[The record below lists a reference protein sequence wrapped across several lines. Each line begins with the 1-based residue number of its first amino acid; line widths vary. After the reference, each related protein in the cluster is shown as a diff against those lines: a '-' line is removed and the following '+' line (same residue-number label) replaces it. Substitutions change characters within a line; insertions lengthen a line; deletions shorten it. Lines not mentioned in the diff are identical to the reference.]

1 MIRASA
7 GSGKT
12 WQLANRYLALLALG
26 VKPERIIA
34 LTFTRK
40 AAGEFADRILSR
52 LAEGAESEQNA
63 EQLSKEL
70 KMAILGDDSM
80 PPLVEGAITVPK
92 MNVRFFQELLETVVS
107 VIDQLAL
114 STLDSF
120 FVKLLRNFAFELGM
134 SGFDLLEGYDL
145 ESERLGVFA
154 DIFQRSSQVP
164 IPGVKRDM
172 DEFVAAFSQT
182 SAGEESIRL
191 SSRLEEFVQQHQY
204 RWLKY
209 PDAESW
215 GNAGFLWPEGFP
227 WPEGGHYRRKVK
239 RVRELLTTQEF
250 PHKSYV
256 KSLSSMCDSLIDRDG
271 KEGTPLNAKG
281 RFPVMVENISDLA
294 KGQFVDVFSKKEM
307 VIEGEL
313 AEAMYELVGAV
324 ISDEIK
330 AKLSRTKG
338 VYNVIKAYEARY
350 NSSVRG
356 QGKLG
361 FSDATLLL
369 AGHDS
374 TGLFDAVSK
383 ELVEF
388 RFDGKY
394 DHWMLDEFQD
404 TSISQWQVVKNLIDE
419 VVNDSEDERS
429 LFVVGDTKQGIYG
442 WRGGD
447 PKLFDQLADR
457 YGSGISQWDMD
468 TSYRSSDSVLSLVNS
483 VCNPRGNGM
492 RLFPRKAV
500 DRWKF
505 EDHTAAIDKPGHSW
519 VCEMEPVADLDT
531 DTLKHQWIG
540 ALVEKINPLKRHLSC
555 AILVRKNER
564 AREIAEYLREYH
576 PQIPVAVE
584 DESLVAEE
592 NPVTAAVVDA
602 FRFLCYPADSLAW
615 KHVLMSPFGVIFHDA
630 ASDSELDQ
638 SNTWYYWNGQ
648 ISEHGIDEV
657 LGVWTEQLQKRTFI
671 SKYSKSKLEELEL
684 AAVEF
689 SSKGGSLTEW
699 LKLLENWSQR
709 EVTRAGV
716 VQIMTV
722 HKAKGLGFDAV
733 ILPDLEN
740 RAFDDEGRLSILE
753 SPGEEE
759 QLGHVMLPPT
769 LNIRNADPVLKA
781 QVELWKADQCYE
793 QFCVLYVM
801 LTRAVHG
808 TYCLLDASK
817 DKPEKRRKN
826 ESDWIRESIGNL
838 PDREEELGGNL
849 GRVSCEY
856 GSWEWLDTF
865 DQADVTEIHVSE
877 IPPLELAKVEP
888 RRKSLIASKQKF
900 TNYAKMVMDRSG
912 LDFGNRVHACFESVK
927 WWEGELTWQGDDAV
941 RDLVIG
947 CINERSIAPYF
958 IYQEGFKV
966 YREQAIE
973 AIVDGVWSSGVVDRL
988 LISYGKKGEIDNIAI
1003 IDFKTDRVKSKDEL
1017 KEMYGSQVD
1026 QYKLMLAS
1034 VYTVNVDSI
1043 YGVLISTH
1051 LKTSCVL

>member
-52 LAEGAESEQNA
+52 LAEGAESTVNA
-63 EQLSKEL
+63 EKLGAEL

-92 MNVRFFQELLETVVS
+92 MDVKFFQDLLETVVS
-107 VIDQLAL
+107 TIDQLAL

-120 FVKLLRNFAFELGM
+120 FIKLLRNFAFELGM

-145 ESERLGVFA
+145 ESERLRVFA
-154 DIFQRSSQVP
+154 DIFQRSSQ
-164 IPGVKRDM
+164 IPAVKKDM
-172 DEFVAAFSQT
+172 DNFVAAFSQT

-191 SSRLEEFVQQHQY
+191 TSRLEEFVQQHQY

-209 PDAESW
+209 PDSDSW
-215 GNAGFLWPEGFP
+215 GNAGFLWPDGFP
-227 WPEGGHYRRKVK
+227 WPEGGQYRRKAK
-239 RVRELLTTQEF
+239 RVRELLATQTF
-250 PHKSYV
+250 PHKGYV
-256 KSLSSMCDSLIDRDG
+256 KSLISMCDSLVDRDG

-281 RFPVMVENISDLA
+281 RFPVMVENITELA
-294 KGQFVDVFSKKEM
+294 NGSFTDVFSRKEM

-313 AEAMYELVGAV
+313 AEAIHELVGAV

-330 AKLSRTKG
+330 VKLSRTKG
-338 VYNVIKAYEARY
+338 VYNVIKAYETRY

-404 TSISQWQVVKNLIDE
+404 TSTSQWQVVKNLIDE
-419 VVNDSEDERS
+419 VVLDSENERS

-457 YGSGISQWDMD
+457 YGSAISQWDMD
-468 TSYRSSDSVLSLVNS
+468 TSYRSSDSVLNLVNT

-492 RLFPRKAV
+492 RIFPRKAV

-505 EDHTAAIDKPGHSW
+505 ENHTAALDKPGHSW
-519 VCEMEPVADLDT
+519 VCEMDPVEDLDT

-540 ALVEKINPLKRHLSC
+540 ALVEKIDPLKRQLSC

-564 AREIAEYLREYH
+564 AREIAEYLREHH

-592 NPVTAAVVDA
+592 NPVSAAIVDA

-615 KHVLMSPFGVIFHDA
+615 RHVLMSPFGTIFHDD
-630 ASDSELDQ
+630 ASDNDLHQ
-638 SNTWYYWNGQ
+638 SQTWYYWNGQ
-648 ISEHGIDEV
+648 ISEHGIDHV
-657 LGVWTEQLQKRTFI
+657 LGTWISRLQKTTHI
-671 SKYSKSKLEELEL
+671 SNYSRNKLEELEL
-684 AAVEF
+684 AAADF

-753 SPGEEE
+753 TE
-759 QLGHVMLPPT
+759 GHIMLPPT
-769 LNIRNADPVLKA
+769 KDIRGADPVLQA
-781 QVELWKADQCYE
+781 QVEQWAAEQCYE

-817 DKPEKRRKN
+817 DKPEKRKKN
-826 ESDWIRESIGNL
+826 EADWIRESIGNL
-838 PDREEELGGNL
+838 PDREEDLDGNI
-849 GRVSCEY
+849 GRVTCEY
-856 GSWEWLDTF
+856 GGWEWLETF
-865 DQADVTEIHVSE
+865 DQAEVTETHLSE
-877 IPPLELAKVEP
+877 IPAIKLPKVEP
-888 RRKSLIASKQKF
+888 RRKSLIASKQKN

-912 LDFGNRVHACFESVK
+912 LDFGNKVHACFESIH
-927 WWEGELTWQGDDAV
+927 WWEGELNWQGDKTV
-941 RDLVIG
+941 RDLVSE
-947 CINERSIAPYF
+947 CIQEPSIAPYF
-958 IYQEGFKV
+958 AYREGFKV

-973 AIVDGVWSSGVVDRL
+973 AIVDGVWSSGIVDRL
-988 LISYGKKGEIDNIAI
+988 LISYDGKGEIDNIAI
-1003 IDFKTDRVKSKDEL
+1003 IDFKTDRVESKEEL
-1017 KEMYGSQVD
+1017 KEIYGAQVD

-1034 VYTVNVDSI
+1034 VYPIKIDFI

>member
-52 LAEGAESEQNA
+52 LAEGAESEENA
-63 EQLSKEL
+63 AQLGREL

-92 MNVRFFQELLETVVS
+92 MGVSFFQDLLETIVAA
-107 VIDQLAL
+107 IDQLAL

-145 ESERLGVFA
+145 ESERLRVFA
-154 DIFQRSSQVP
+154 EIFQRSGQ
-164 IPGVKRDM
+164 IPAVKKDM
-172 DEFVAAFSQT
+172 DQFVAAFSQT

-191 SSRLEEFVQQHQY
+191 TSRLEEFVQKHQY

-215 GNAGFLWPEGFP
+215 GSAAFLWPEGFP
-227 WPEGGHYRRKVK
+227 WPEGGHYKVKAK
-239 RVRELLTTQEF
+239 RVRELLATQTF

-256 KSLSSMCDSLIDRDG
+256 KSLVSMCDSLIDRDG

-281 RFPVMVENISDLA
+281 RFPVMVENISELA
-294 KGQFVDVFSKKEM
+294 NGQFTDVFSRKEM
-307 VIEGEL
+307 LIEGEL
-313 AEAMYELVGAV
+313 AEAIYELVGAV
-324 ISDEIK
+324 ISDEIQ

-338 VYNVIKAYEARY
+338 VYNVIKAYETRY

-419 VVNDSEDERS
+419 VVLDNENERS

-442 WRGGD
+442 WRGGE

-457 YGSGISQWDMD
+457 YGTQISQWDMD

-483 VCNPRGNGM
+483 ICNPRGNGM
-492 RLFPRKAV
+492 RIFPRKAV

-505 EDHTAAIDKPGHSW
+505 ETHTAAIDKPGHSW
-519 VCEMEPVADLDT
+519 VCEMEASQNDDLDT

-540 ALVEKINPLKRHLSC
+540 ALVEKISPLKRELSC

-564 AREIAEYLREYH
+564 AREIAEYLREHH
-576 PQIPVAVE
+576 PEIPVAVE

-592 NPVTAAVVDA
+592 NPVSAAIVDA

-615 KHVLMSPFGVIFHDA
+615 RHVLMSPFGAIFHDDP
-630 ASDSELDQ
+630 SDNELRQ
-638 SNTWYYWNGQ
+638 SQTWYYWNGQ
-648 ISEHGIDEV
+648 ISEHGIDQV
-657 LGVWTEQLQKRTFI
+657 LATWIAQLQKTAKI

-684 AAVEF
+684 AAADF

-753 SPGEEE
+753 DE
-759 QLGHVMLPPT
+759 GHVMLPPT
-769 LNIRNADPVLKA
+769 KDIRSADPILKA
-781 QVELWKADQCYE
+781 QVEQWAADQCYE

-808 TYCLLDASK
+808 TYCLLDATK
-817 DKPEKRRKN
+817 DKPEKRKKN
-826 ESDWIRESIGNL
+826 EADWIRESIANL
-838 PDREEELGGNL
+838 PEREETLGENV
-849 GRVSCEY
+849 GRVTCEY
-856 GSWEWLDTF
+856 GNWQWLNIF
-865 DQADVTEIHVSE
+865 DKAEVTEKHLSE
-877 IPPLELAKVEP
+877 IPAIKLPKVES
-888 RRKSLIASKQKF
+888 RRKSLIASKQKY
-900 TNYAKMVMDRSG
+900 TNFAKMVMDRSG
-912 LDFGNRVHACFESVK
+912 LDFGNKVHACFESVQ
-927 WWEGELTWQGDDAV
+927 WWEGELAWNGDKVVKDIV
-941 RDLVIG
+941 TD
-947 CINERSIAPYF
+947 CMNEPSIVPYF
-958 IYQEGFKV
+958 TYQDSLKV

-973 AIVDGVWSSGVVDRL
+973 AIVDGVWSSGIVDRL
-988 LISYGKKGEIDNIAI
+988 LISYDVKGEIENIAI
-1003 IDFKTDRVKSKDEL
+1003 IDFKTDRVESKDEL
-1017 KEMYGSQVD
+1017 RELYRAQVE

-1034 VYTVNVDSI
+1034 VYPINPNFI

-1051 LKTSCVL
+1051 LKISCVL